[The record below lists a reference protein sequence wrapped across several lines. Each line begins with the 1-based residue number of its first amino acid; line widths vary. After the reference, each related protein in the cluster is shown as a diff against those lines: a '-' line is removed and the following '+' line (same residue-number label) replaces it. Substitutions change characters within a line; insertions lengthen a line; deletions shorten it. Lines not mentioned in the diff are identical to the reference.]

1 MADPIFRPGAT
12 ALITGGASGIG
23 FAVAQL
29 CRAKKMNLILVDVHA
44 ERLANAHIILG
55 ETEDTQTLVHVMDTA
70 DLSSWDYLKG
80 KVAELFPDGVDFFM
94 LNAGAAF
101 RPAVAGRPWEDPEY
115 FGKTFATNVTGI
127 INGLSTFL
135 PVVTDPNNKE
145 ERAIVITGSKQGI
158 TNPPGNPAYNASKSA
173 VKTITEHLA
182 HDLRSNEETSN
193 VSVHLLVPGWTYT
206 SLTGSGGI
214 VPDASKPE
222 GAWAPAQVA
231 DYMVDKVV
239 KGDFYIICPDNE
251 TTESMDEARM
261 AWAMGDLMERR
272 PPLSRW
278 DGKWKEQAAK
288 WIKSE
293 AEKRADARVA

>member
-1 MADPIFRPGAT
+1 MAEYLFRPGAT

-55 ETEDTQTLVHVMDTA
+55 ETEDTQTLIHVMDTA

-80 KVAELFPDGVDFFM
+80 KVGEMFPGGVDFLM

-101 RPAVAGRPWEDPEY
+101 KPATAGKPWEDPGY

-127 INGLSTFL
+127 INGISTFL
-135 PVVTDPNNKE
+135 PVVTDPNNKK

-173 VKTITEHLA
+173 VKTITEQLA
-182 HDLRSNEETSN
+182 HDIRSNKETSN

-222 GAWAPAQVA
+222 GAWVPAQVA
-231 DYMVDKVV
+231 DYMVDKVAM
-239 KGDFYIICPDNE
+239 GHFYIICPDNE

-261 AWAMGDLMERR
+261 AWAMGDVMERR
-272 PPLSRW
+272 PPMSRW
-278 DGKWKEQAAK
+278 DAKWKEQAAK

-293 AEKRADARVA
+293 AEKRVDARIA